1 MGLYLLN
8 DIVTKGNG
16 KLTCESA
23 VGLGTS
29 MEIIFPM
36 KGGASVCDE

>member
-16 KLTCESA
+16 KLTCESS
-23 VGLGTS
+23 VGLGTT

-36 KGGASVCDE
+36 KGGTGTRDE